1 MTQSLPWLA
10 TIQVWFLLCYR
21 ALYHQIRHQ
30 RRIVWVVGNKRIIVI
45 RSMDHDNQTTTNR
58 AMFQRNH
65 LPRDIV
71 RVGTTSRLESA
82 ATRAK
87 EKTVTISVAMAWFHV
102 ASTPL
107 LVARIVLKETAKHG
121 AMANVPG

>member
-1 MTQSLPWLA
+1 M
-10 TIQVWFLLCYR
+10 
-21 ALYHQIRHQ
+21 
-30 RRIVWVVGNKRIIVI
+30 I
-45 RSMDHDNQTTTNR
+45 RSMDHDKRSTTNR
-58 AMFQRNH
+58 AMFQRNYI
-65 LPRDIV
+65 PRDIV
-71 RVGTTSRLESA
+71 LVGTISRLESA
-82 ATRAK
+82 ATTTAM